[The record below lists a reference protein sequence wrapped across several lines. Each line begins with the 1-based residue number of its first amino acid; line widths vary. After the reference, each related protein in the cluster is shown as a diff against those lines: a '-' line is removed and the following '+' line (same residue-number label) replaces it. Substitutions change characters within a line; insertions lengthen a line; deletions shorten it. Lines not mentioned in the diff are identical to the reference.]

1 MLRIEVSD
9 FTHAAAETLE
19 GTQVL
24 VCDPAGRP
32 IVLVTEIGNGGYVVS
47 DYRDADFS
55 ERLRLIDRVAPTN
68 IERVTLKALDR
79 AR

>member
-1 MLRIEVSD
+1 MLRVEVSD
-9 FTHAAAETLE
+9 FTHAIADTSE

-24 VCDPAGRP
+24 ICDPQGRP
-32 IVLVTEIGNGGYVVS
+32 IVLVTEMGDGGYVLS
-47 DYRDADFS
+47 DYRDSDFG
-55 ERLRLIDRVAPTN
+55 ERLRMIDRVAPTN